1 MMKKCLYIAF
11 VIFVFLAESI
21 AQEVPLPADT
31 QIKLL
36 VKTLEFD
43 RNLSGRSHDYVNIA
57 IFYQKKNRQSND
69 LRLDIENVIQQFKN
83 SKIQKKSV
91 KFLFIDISSLTD
103 FTDIINS
110 QHIDVAFILP
120 LKSINVNDI
129 SNITRQKQIISITPC
144 PEYIKNGVSIGFD
157 MQGGKPQI
165 ILNLSNSKKEGT
177 NFSSIFLNYAKVI
190 E

>member
-1 MMKKCLYIAF
+1 MMKKCLYIAL
-11 VIFVFLAESI
+11 VIFVFFAESF

-36 VKTLEFD
+36 IKTLEFD
-43 RNLSGRSHDYVNIA
+43 RNLSGRSHDFVNIA

-69 LRLDIENVIQQFKN
+69 LKLDIENAIQQFKT
-83 SKIQKKSV
+83 SKIQKKSI
-91 KFLFIDISSLTD
+91 KFIFIDISTISEYN
-103 FTDIINS
+103 DIINS

-120 LKSINVNDI
+120 LKSINVNELTT
-129 SNITRQKQIISITPC
+129 ITRQKQIISITPC
-144 PEYIKNGVSIGFD
+144 PDYIKNGVSIGFD
-157 MQGGKPQI
+157 LQGGKPQI
-165 ILNLSNSKKEGT
+165 ILNLSNAKKEGT